1 MSKITYKDAG
11 VDIEA
16 GYEAVSLMKKHISK
30 TMIPGVMKTPDSFFS
45 AFELPKGYEEPVLV
59 SSTDGVGT
67 KLKIAI
73 ELGIHHTVGIDLVAM
88 SVNDLICS
96 GAKPLFF
103 LDYIAIHKL
112 DPKLVE
118 QIVAGIADGCEQSG
132 CALIGGE
139 TAEMNDMYK
148 PGDYDL
154 AGFAVGVVE
163 KRKMISAK
171 NVQKG
176 DVVIGLPS
184 SGLHSNGFSLARKVL
199 TKSNYEKLLT
209 PTKIYV
215 KDILSLIEKF
225 EIHAIANIT
234 GGGLPEKLGRAVP
247 QGLEAVIDST
257 SWEMPEIFKR
267 IESSGSI
274 EKMEMFKTFNMGIGM
289 TVIVPKEIA
298 KDVAHFAKG
307 FIIGEMHESSNSAG
321 HGVKIK

>member
-163 KRKMISAK
+163 KRKMISVK
-171 NVQKG
+171 NVKKG
-176 DVVIGLPS
+176 DIVVGLPS

-199 TKSNYEKLLT
+199 TKSNYEKLLDR
-209 PTKIYV
+209 KSV
-215 KDILSLIEKF
+215 
-225 EIHAIANIT
+225 
-234 GGGLPEKLGRAVP
+234 V
-247 QGLEAVIDST
+247 
-257 SWEMPEIFKR
+257 
-267 IESSGSI
+267 
-274 EKMEMFKTFNMGIGM
+274 
-289 TVIVPKEIA
+289 
-298 KDVAHFAKG
+298 
-307 FIIGEMHESSNSAG
+307 
-321 HGVKIK
+321 